1 MAISA
6 QRSRHDRF
14 SEINV
19 TPMADIM
26 IVLLVIFMLVAP
38 MIGKSPVPLPAA
50 VNGSEE
56 THVLRIVVY
65 RTGAATVENAKVPD
79 IQALRSLVAERLE
92 ATPDATV
99 LLQVGHGTRYA
110 TVSQAMQ
117 ALRDAGAEELALAV
131 DRKLG
136 AGGTS

>member
-6 QRSRHDRF
+6 RRSRHDRF

-26 IVLLVIFMLVAP
+26 IVLLIIFMIVAP
-38 MIGKSPVPLPAA
+38 ILDKSPVPLPAA
-50 VNGSEE
+50 VNGSDEA
-56 THVLRIVVY
+56 HILRVVIY
-65 RTGAATVENAKVPD
+65 RSGRATVEGAEAPD
-79 IQALRSLVAERLE
+79 VLALRSLAAERLA
-92 ATPDATV
+92 ATPGTTV
-99 LLQVGHGTRYA
+99 LLQVDQGTRYA

-117 ALRDAGAEELALAV
+117 ALRDAGADELALAV
-131 DRKLG
+131 DRRLG